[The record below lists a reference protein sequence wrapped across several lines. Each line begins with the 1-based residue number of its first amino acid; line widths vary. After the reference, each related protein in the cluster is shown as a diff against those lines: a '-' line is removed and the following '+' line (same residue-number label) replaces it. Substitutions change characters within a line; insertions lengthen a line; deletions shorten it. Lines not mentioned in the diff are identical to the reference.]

1 MMGLLGAS
9 CFGGVLL
16 LYMALIHRGIKKLD
30 KKERKRILF
39 VTIFSLACSSFF
51 FFTDT
56 INLIIDYCNKYIG
69 FVTKMVIKL

>member
-1 MMGLLGAS
+1 MCLLGAC

-16 LYMALIHRGIKKLD
+16 LYMALIYRGNKKLD

-39 VTIFSLACSSFF
+39 VTILSLACSSFF